1 MVSSRFLL
9 AAPFVSAAALNGE
22 RHAAWLGR
30 PAVRPIVDLDEKGS
44 GLERQHR
51 RSLLSGHIGGEV
63 YERGSTAQHHIGVL
77 GGRLS
82 VRCIAVDLN
91 HHGRSAARY
100 VETEKLS
107 IAQLV
112 ERHGA

>member
-1 MVSSRFLL
+1 
-9 AAPFVSAAALNGE
+9 
-22 RHAAWLGR
+22 
-30 PAVRPIVDLDEKGS
+30 
-44 GLERQHR
+44 
-51 RSLLSGHIGGEV
+51 SLLSGHIGGEV

-112 ERHGA
+112 ERHGARVVRAEGDRRLRRLHLSVDWHGAAHSAVVALACAELAGPTDVLSREQ